1 MTLHLT
7 TGFPSLDACL
17 GGGLRR
23 EDLIVLGGESGVG
36 CSALAVGIAL
46 RAAQRGTSVAVLST
60 EMSPTRLAERAL
72 AQAARA
78 TLDEL
83 AGTSLDDQRRADIA
97 TVALELRSLPLAFHT
112 QPGEGWTPDLAGVA
126 EGAEMVVVDALEG
139 LHWGRHRRAEAAA
152 AWVMACKRAAIA
164 RGVPVILVRHAA
176 AIDELPRGT
185 RPTLDLL
192 GDLGVREQADVVLGL
207 HREDL
212 MRPDPAVAG
221 SAEVLVLKDRFGALG
236 SVDLW
241 FEPTLARFED
251 LAEV

>member
-7 TGFPSLDACL
+7 TGFPSLDAAL

-46 RAAQRGTSVAVLST
+46 RAAQSGASVAVLST

-83 AGTSLDDQRRADIA
+83 AGTMLDDQRRADIA
-97 TVALELRSLPLAFHT
+97 SVALELRSLPLAFHT
-112 QPGEGWTPDLAGVA
+112 QPAAGWSAEPSTVA
-126 EGAEMVVVDALEG
+126 ENAELIIVDALEG
-139 LHWGRHRRAEAAA
+139 LHWGHHRRAEAAA
-152 AWVMACKRAAIA
+152 AWVMTWKRAAIA
-164 RGVPVILVRHAA
+164 RRVPVILVRHAA
-176 AIDELPRGT
+176 TMEGVPRGT
-185 RPTLDLL
+185 RPSLDLL

-241 FEPTLARFED
+241 FEPELARFED
-251 LAEV
+251 LAEA

>member
-1 MTLHLT
+1 MTMHLT

-46 RAAQRGTSVAVLST
+46 RAARNGASVAVLST

-72 AQAARA
+72 GQAARA

-83 AGTSLDDQRRADIA
+83 AGTALDDQRRADIA
-97 TVALELRSLPLAFHT
+97 AVALQLRSLPLAFHT
-112 QPGEGWTPDLAGVA
+112 QPAEGWTPDLAGVA
-126 EGAEMVVVDALEG
+126 EGAELLVVDALEG

-152 AWVMACKRAAIA
+152 AWVLACKRAAIA
-164 RGVPVILVRHAA
+164 RGVPVILARHAGTV
-176 AIDELPRGT
+176 EGVPRGT

-221 SAEVLVLKDRFGALG
+221 SAEVLVLKDRFGGLG

-251 LAEV
+251 LAEA